1 MWKPIQTQ
9 LQIQIENTN
18 DVWKNICFCGL
29 MLRAETVGALISR
42 GKQSQGWDR
51 RDKGSGLWNGMD
63 PKIDE
68 FSDKVQKALM
78 ALISLP
84 P

>member
-51 RDKGSGLWNGMD
+51 PDKGSLWIGPQN
-63 PKIDE
+63 
-68 FSDKVQKALM
+68 
-78 ALISLP
+78 
-84 P
+84 